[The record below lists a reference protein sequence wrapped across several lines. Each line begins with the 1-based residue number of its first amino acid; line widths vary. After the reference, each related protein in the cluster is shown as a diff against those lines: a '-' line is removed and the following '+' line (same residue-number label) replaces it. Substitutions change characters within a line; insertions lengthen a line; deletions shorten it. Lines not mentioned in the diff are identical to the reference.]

1 MEWIKEF
8 IKAFKEENEKNKIKW
23 TKKDYLALI
32 VIFII
37 GFFFGDDI
45 KTFLDSLFN

>member
-8 IKAFKEENEKNKIKW
+8 IKAFKEENNRKW
-23 TKKDYLALI
+23 TKKDYIALI
-32 VIFII
+32 VVFII